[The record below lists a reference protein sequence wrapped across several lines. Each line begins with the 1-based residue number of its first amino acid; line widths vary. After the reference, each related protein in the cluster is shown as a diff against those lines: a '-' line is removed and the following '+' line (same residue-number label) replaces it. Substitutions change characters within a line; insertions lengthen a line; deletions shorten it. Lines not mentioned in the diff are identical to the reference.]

1 MCQQRQPIRTFGG
14 AIFVRIATPQVPA
27 DTHKLMVPELSAE
40 FRALVENYQDPF
52 LGQTL
57 GNARAVESAELKGE
71 RAHVRVVLGFPV
83 ADYGPEFSRGLQA
96 HIAAGGGP
104 KNVDIEL
111 TSRIT
116 AHAVQRQLSPLA
128 GVRNIVAVASG
139 KGGVGKSTVAVNL
152 ALALQRHG
160 ARVGILDA
168 DVFGPSI
175 PTMLG
180 PAERP
185 PGTTP
190 EQKIVPAIHHG
201 LEVISVGFFVDKG
214 EAVVWRGP
222 MVHRLLQQ
230 FLGDVDWGE
239 LDYLVCDLPPGTGD
253 VQLSLS
259 QLIPIAGAVMVTTPQ
274 EVSIVDVVKGIA
286 MFEKVEIPILGIVE
300 NMSSYTCP
308 ACGHHDEIFSHG
320 GGKRLAQ
327 EIGAPFFGEIPID
340 TRIRFGGDT
349 GVPVILAAPDSENA
363 LRFMVLAERTAMK
376 VAANVLS
383 KPKRSPRL
391 AVIK

>member
-1 MCQQRQPIRTFGG
+1 VITEDQVKTALATVIDPAFEQDIVSYRILRTFEIQGDEVLVRLDIPTHAYPVTLRRELQQRIETALKSVG
-14 AIFVRIATPQVPA
+14 AKRVTVIADVSTAFTPAPS
-27 DTHKLMVPELSAE
+27 DK
-40 FRALVENYQDPF
+40 
-52 LGQTL
+52 
-57 GNARAVESAELKGE
+57 AVLK
-71 RAHVRVVLGFPV
+71 
-83 ADYGPEFSRGLQA
+83 
-96 HIAAGGGP
+96 GP
-104 KNVDIEL
+104 KNV
-111 TSRIT
+111 
-116 AHAVQRQLSPLA
+116 
-128 GVRNIVAVASG
+128 VAVAAG

-152 ALALQRHG
+152 ALALQKHG
-160 ARVGILDA
+160 AKVGLLDA

-180 PAERP
+180 S
-185 PGTTP
+185 P
-190 EQKIVPAIHHG
+190 EVPAQASKDSRIIPALMHG
-201 LEVISVGFFVDKG
+201 LRVVSVGFFVDKG

-230 FLGDVDWGE
+230 FLGDVDWGD

-300 NMSSYTCP
+300 NMSYYKCP
-308 ACGHHDEIFSHG
+308 ACGHTDEIFSHG

-327 EIGAPFFGEIPID
+327 EIGAKFFGEIPID
-340 TRIRFGGDT
+340 TRIRFGGDS
-349 GVPVILAAPDSENA
+349 GVPVVVASPDSENA
-363 LRFMVLAERTAMK
+363 QRFMDLATKTALEI
-376 VAANVLS
+376 ARLVLS

>member
-1 MCQQRQPIRTFGG
+1 MPLQEASVKEALAKVIDPALGHDIVSYRVLRNIEIKDDDVLVRLDIPTHAYPQAQRRELQQRVTKALEDIG
-14 AIFVRIATPQVPA
+14 AKRVSVLQNVETAYMPA
-27 DTHKLMVPELSAE
+27 PSDK
-40 FRALVENYQDPF
+40 
-52 LGQTL
+52 
-57 GNARAVESAELKGE
+57 AVLK
-71 RAHVRVVLGFPV
+71 
-83 ADYGPEFSRGLQA
+83 
-96 HIAAGGGP
+96 GP
-104 KNVDIEL
+104 KNVI
-111 TSRIT
+111 
-116 AHAVQRQLSPLA
+116 
-128 GVRNIVAVASG
+128 AVAAG
-139 KGGVGKSTVAVNL
+139 KGGVGKSTVATNL

-160 ARVGILDA
+160 ARVGLLDA

-180 PAERP
+180 QPEVPA
-185 PGTTP
+185 
-190 EQKIVPAIHHG
+190 QASKDNKIIPAIHQG
-201 LEVISVGFFVDKG
+201 LKVISVGFFVDKD

-230 FLGDVDWGE
+230 FLGDVEWGD

-300 NMSSYTCP
+300 NMSYYKCP
-308 ACGHHDEIFSHG
+308 ACGHTDEIFSHG

-327 EIGAPFFGEIPID
+327 ELGTDFFGEIPID
-340 TRIRFGGDT
+340 TRIRFGGDA
-349 GVPVILAAPDSENA
+349 GVPIIAASPDSEHA
-363 LRFMVLAERTAMK
+363 QRFMDIASK
-376 VAANVLS
+376 AALKIAAGVLS

>member
-1 MCQQRQPIRTFGG
+1 MLTEAAVKEALAQVKDPALGG
-14 AIFVRIATPQVPA
+14 DIVTYRI
-27 DTHKLMVPELSAE
+27 
-40 FRALVENYQDPF
+40 
-52 LGQTL
+52 
-57 GNARAVESAELKGE
+57 
-71 RAHVRVVLGFPV
+71 VRVVEVSGDDVLVRLDIPTHAYPQAQRRELVVAIERAVKALGAKRV
-83 ADYGPEFSRGLQA
+83 TVVPEVTTAFQPAPSDKAVLK
-96 HIAAGGGP
+96 GP
-104 KNVDIEL
+104 KNVI
-111 TSRIT
+111 
-116 AHAVQRQLSPLA
+116 
-128 GVRNIVAVASG
+128 AVAAG

-152 ALALQRHG
+152 ALSLARHG
-160 ARVGILDA
+160 AKVGLLDA

-180 PAERP
+180 APETPASATKDSRI
-185 PGTTP
+185 TP
-190 EQKIVPAIHHG
+190 AVHFG
-201 LEVISVGFFVDKG
+201 LKVISVGFFVDKG

-274 EVSIVDVVKGIA
+274 EVAIVDVVKGIA

-300 NMSSYTCP
+300 NMSYYKCP
-308 ACGHHDEIFSHG
+308 ACGHTDEIFSHG

-327 EIGAPFFGEIPID
+327 EVGADFFGEIPID
-340 TRIRFGGDT
+340 TRIRFGGDA
-349 GVPVILAAPDSENA
+349 GVPIVMASPDSENA
-363 LRFMVLAERTAMK
+363 QRFMDLASK
-376 VAANVLS
+376 AALKIAAGVLS

>member
-1 MCQQRQPIRTFGG
+1 M
-14 AIFVRIATPQVPA
+14 IAEATVKEALAKVIDPA
-27 DTHKLMVPELSAE
+27 
-40 FRALVENYQDPF
+40 
-52 LGQTL
+52 LGHDIVTYRVL
-57 GNARAVESAELKGE
+57 RAVEISGDDVLVRLDIPTHAYPLAQRAELKK
-71 RAHVRVVLGFPV
+71 RVDDAVKAVGAKRV
-83 ADYGPEFSRGLQA
+83 TVIPEVTTAYMPAPSDKAILK
-96 HIAAGGGP
+96 GP
-104 KNVDIEL
+104 KNVI
-111 TSRIT
+111 
-116 AHAVQRQLSPLA
+116 
-128 GVRNIVAVASG
+128 AVAAG

-152 ALALQRHG
+152 ALALAKHG
-160 ARVGILDA
+160 AKVGLLDA

-180 PAERP
+180 APEVP
-185 PGTTP
+185 PSASK
-190 EQKIVPAIHHG
+190 ESRIIPAIHHG
-201 LEVISVGFFVDKG
+201 MKVISVGFFVDKD

-222 MVHRLLQQ
+222 MVHRLLTQ

-300 NMSSYTCP
+300 NMSYYKCP
-308 ACGHHDEIFSHG
+308 ACGHTDEIFSHG

-327 EIGAPFFGEIPID
+327 EVGANFFGEIPID
-340 TRIRFGGDT
+340 TRIRFGGDA
-349 GVPVILAAPDSENA
+349 GVPIVIAAPDSENA
-363 LRFMVLAERTAMK
+363 QRFMDLATKTALEIAK
-376 VAANVLS
+376 NVLS

>member
-1 MCQQRQPIRTFGG
+1 MAITEDTVRTALATVIDPAFEKDIVSYRILRMFEIQGDDVL
-14 AIFVRIATPQVPA
+14 VRLDIP
-27 DTHKLMVPELSAE
+27 THA
-40 FRALVENYQDPF
+40 Y
-52 LGQTL
+52 
-57 GNARAVESAELKGE
+57 
-71 RAHVRVVLGFPV
+71 PV
-83 ADYGPEFSRGLQA
+83 AMRRELQTRIEHA
-96 HIAAGGGP
+96 LTGIGAKRVTVIADVTTAYQPAPSDKAVLKGP
-104 KNVDIEL
+104 KNVI
-111 TSRIT
+111 
-116 AHAVQRQLSPLA
+116 
-128 GVRNIVAVASG
+128 AVAAG

-152 ALALQRHG
+152 ALALVKHG
-160 ARVGILDA
+160 ARVGLLDA

-180 PAERP
+180 A
-185 PGTTP
+185 P
-190 EQKIVPAIHHG
+190 EVPAQASKDSRIIPAKMQG
-201 LEVISVGFFVDKG
+201 LSVVSVGFFVDKG

-222 MVHRLLQQ
+222 MVHRLLTQ

-308 ACGHHDEIFSHG
+308 ACGHVDEIFSHG

-327 EIGAPFFGEIPID
+327 EIGTKFFGEIPID
-340 TRIRFGGDT
+340 TRIRFGGDA
-349 GVPVILAAPDSENA
+349 GVPVIAASPDSENA
-363 LRFMVLAERTAMK
+363 HRFMKLATDAALEIARAVLG
-376 VAANVLS
+376 

>member
-1 MCQQRQPIRTFGG
+1 MITEDQIKAALATVIDPAFEQDIVNYRILRTFEIQGDDVLVRLDIPTHAYPVTLRRELQQRIETALKPVG
-14 AIFVRIATPQVPA
+14 AKRVTVIADVSTAFTPAPS
-27 DTHKLMVPELSAE
+27 DK
-40 FRALVENYQDPF
+40 
-52 LGQTL
+52 
-57 GNARAVESAELKGE
+57 AVLK
-71 RAHVRVVLGFPV
+71 
-83 ADYGPEFSRGLQA
+83 
-96 HIAAGGGP
+96 GP
-104 KNVDIEL
+104 KNV
-111 TSRIT
+111 
-116 AHAVQRQLSPLA
+116 
-128 GVRNIVAVASG
+128 VAVAAG

-152 ALALQRHG
+152 ALALAKHG
-160 ARVGILDA
+160 AKVGLLDA

-180 PAERP
+180 A
-185 PGTTP
+185 P
-190 EQKIVPAIHHG
+190 EVPAQASKDSRIIPALMHG
-201 LEVISVGFFVDKG
+201 LRVVSVGFFVDKG

-300 NMSSYTCP
+300 NMSYYKCP
-308 ACGHHDEIFSHG
+308 ACGHTDEIFSHG

-327 EIGAPFFGEIPID
+327 EIGAKFFGEIPID
-340 TRIRFGGDT
+340 TRIRFGGDA
-349 GVPVILAAPDSENA
+349 GVPIVVSSPDSENA
-363 LRFMVLAERTAMK
+363 ARFMDLATKTALEI
-376 VAANVLS
+376 ARGVLS

>member
-1 MCQQRQPIRTFGG
+1 MTEAQVTAALAKVIDPMLEHDIVSYRVLRSVEVSGDDVLVRLDVPTHAYPLAQRRELQVRVENAVKALG
-14 AIFVRIATPQVPA
+14 AKRVTVIPEVVTAYVPA
-27 DTHKLMVPELSAE
+27 PSDKAI
-40 FRALVENYQDPF
+40 
-52 LGQTL
+52 
-57 GNARAVESAELKGE
+57 LK
-71 RAHVRVVLGFPV
+71 
-83 ADYGPEFSRGLQA
+83 
-96 HIAAGGGP
+96 GP
-104 KNVDIEL
+104 KNVI
-111 TSRIT
+111 
-116 AHAVQRQLSPLA
+116 
-128 GVRNIVAVASG
+128 AVAAG

-152 ALALQRHG
+152 ALALARHG
-160 ARVGILDA
+160 AKVGLLDA

-180 PAERP
+180 
-185 PGTTP
+185 TP
-190 EQKIVPAIHHG
+190 EVPPSASADSKIIPAIHHG
-201 LEVISVGFFVDKG
+201 VRVISVGFFVDKD

-222 MVHRLLQQ
+222 MVHRLLTQ

-274 EVSIVDVVKGIA
+274 EVAIVDVVKGIA

-300 NMSSYTCP
+300 NMSYYTCP

-327 EIGAPFFGEIPID
+327 EVGAPFFGEIPID
-340 TRIRFGGDT
+340 TRIRFGGDA
-349 GVPVILAAPDSENA
+349 GVPIVVSSPDSENA
-363 LRFMVLAERTAMK
+363 QRFVDLATKAAMAIANRVLA
-376 VAANVLS
+376 

-391 AVIK
+391 PVIK

>member
-1 MCQQRQPIRTFGG
+1 MNEDKVKEALATVIDPAFDKDIVSYRILRNHEISGDDVLVRLDIPSHAYPLALRRELQTRIEAALKAVG
-14 AIFVRIATPQVPA
+14 AKRVTVIADVVTAFTPAPS
-27 DTHKLMVPELSAE
+27 DK
-40 FRALVENYQDPF
+40 
-52 LGQTL
+52 
-57 GNARAVESAELKGE
+57 AVLK
-71 RAHVRVVLGFPV
+71 
-83 ADYGPEFSRGLQA
+83 
-96 HIAAGGGP
+96 GP
-104 KNVDIEL
+104 KNVI
-111 TSRIT
+111 
-116 AHAVQRQLSPLA
+116 
-128 GVRNIVAVASG
+128 AVAAG
-139 KGGVGKSTVAVNL
+139 KGGVGKSTVAVNMAL
-152 ALALQRHG
+152 ALAKHG
-160 ARVGILDA
+160 AKVGLLDA

-180 PAERP
+180 APEVPPQASKDSKIIPA
-185 PGTTP
+185 
-190 EQKIVPAIHHG
+190 QMHG
-201 LEVISVGFFVDKG
+201 LRVVSVGFFVDKD

-230 FLGDVDWGE
+230 FLADVEWGE

-300 NMSSYTCP
+300 NMSYYKCP
-308 ACGHHDEIFSHG
+308 ACGHTDEIFSHG

-327 EIGAPFFGEIPID
+327 EVGAPFFGEIPID
-340 TRIRFGGDT
+340 TRIRFGGDA
-349 GVPVILAAPDSENA
+349 GVPIVLSSPDSENA
-363 LRFMVLAERTAMK
+363 ALFMDLATRTALEIAK
-376 VAANVLS
+376 NVLS

>member
-1 MCQQRQPIRTFGG
+1 MITEANVREALATVIDPALEHDIVTYRVFRSCEVSGDDVLVKLDIPTHAYPDAARRELQSRIEKALHQAG
-14 AIFVRIATPQVPA
+14 AKQVTVMMEVATAHLPA
-27 DTHKLMVPELSAE
+27 PSDK
-40 FRALVENYQDPF
+40 
-52 LGQTL
+52 
-57 GNARAVESAELKGE
+57 AVLK
-71 RAHVRVVLGFPV
+71 
-83 ADYGPEFSRGLQA
+83 
-96 HIAAGGGP
+96 GP
-104 KNVDIEL
+104 KNVI
-111 TSRIT
+111 
-116 AHAVQRQLSPLA
+116 
-128 GVRNIVAVASG
+128 AVAAG

-152 ALALQRHG
+152 ALALARTG
-160 ARVGILDA
+160 AKVGLLDA

-180 PAERP
+180 PPERP
-185 PGTTP
+185 PTAA
-190 EQKIVPAIHHG
+190 ENQRIVPAVHHG
-201 LEVISVGFFVDKG
+201 IKVISVGFFVDKD

-300 NMSSYTCP
+300 NMSYYVCP

-327 EIGAPFFGEIPID
+327 EAGTVFLGEIPID
-340 TRIRFGGDT
+340 TRIRFGGDA
-349 GVPVILAAPDSENA
+349 GVPIVVSAPDSENA
-363 LRFMVLAERTAMK
+363 RRFVDLAQKSALLI
-376 VAANVLS
+376 AAAVLS

>member
-1 MCQQRQPIRTFGG
+1 MVTESVVRDALAKVNDPALGHDIISYRLVRSVEVSGDDVLIRLDIPTHAYPLTQRRELIVAIEAAVKATG
-14 AIFVRIATPQVPA
+14 AKRVTV
-27 DTHKLMVPELSAE
+27 VPEVVTAFQPAPS
-40 FRALVENYQDPF
+40 DK
-52 LGQTL
+52 
-57 GNARAVESAELKGE
+57 AVLK
-71 RAHVRVVLGFPV
+71 
-83 ADYGPEFSRGLQA
+83 
-96 HIAAGGGP
+96 GP
-104 KNVDIEL
+104 KNVI
-111 TSRIT
+111 
-116 AHAVQRQLSPLA
+116 
-128 GVRNIVAVASG
+128 AVAAG

-152 ALALQRHG
+152 ALALARHG
-160 ARVGILDA
+160 AKVGLLDA

-180 PAERP
+180 A
-185 PGTTP
+185 P
-190 EQKIVPAIHHG
+190 EQPASATKDSRITPAIHHG
-201 LEVISVGFFVDKG
+201 LRVISVGFFVEKG

-274 EVSIVDVVKGIA
+274 EIAIIDVVKGIA

-300 NMSSYTCP
+300 NMSYYKCP
-308 ACGHHDEIFSHG
+308 ACGHTDEIFSHG

-327 EIGAPFFGEIPID
+327 EVGTDFFGEIPLD
-340 TRIRFGGDT
+340 TRIRFGGDA
-349 GVPVILAAPDSENA
+349 GVPIVLASPDSDNAQRFMDLASKTALKIAGAILA
-363 LRFMVLAERTAMK
+363 
-376 VAANVLS
+376 

>member
-1 MCQQRQPIRTFGG
+1 MPLSNDTVREALGKVIDPCFEQDIVTFRILNRFEVQGDDVLVRLDIPTHAYPLTQRRELQKRVEAALQPLG
-14 AIFVRIATPQVPA
+14 AKAVTVIMNVDTAFTPAPSE
-27 DTHKLMVPELSAE
+27 K
-40 FRALVENYQDPF
+40 
-52 LGQTL
+52 
-57 GNARAVESAELKGE
+57 AVLKG
-71 RAHVRVVLGFPV
+71 P
-83 ADYGPEFSRGLQA
+83 
-96 HIAAGGGP
+96 
-104 KNVDIEL
+104 
-111 TSRIT
+111 RI
-116 AHAVQRQLSPLA
+116 V
-128 GVRNIVAVASG
+128 IAVAAG

-160 ARVGILDA
+160 AKVGLLDC

-180 PAERP
+180 
-185 PGTTP
+185 TP
-190 EQKIVPAIHHG
+190 EVPASASPESRIIPALHQG
-201 LEVISVGFFVDKG
+201 LKVISVGFFVDKD

-300 NMSSYTCP
+300 NMSYYKCP
-308 ACGHHDEIFSHG
+308 ACGHNDEIFSHG

-327 EIGAPFFGEIPID
+327 EVGTKFFGEIPLD
-340 TRIRFGGDT
+340 TRIRFGGDA
-349 GVPVILAAPDSENA
+349 GVPIIVSSPDSEHAATFMDIASRAA
-363 LRFMVLAERTAMK
+363 LA
-376 VAANVLS
+376 VAARVLS

>member
-1 MCQQRQPIRTFGG
+1 MSLTEDTVKAALSSVVDPAFEQDIVSYRILRTFEIQGEDVLVRLDIPTHAYPMPMRRELQMRIEKALTGIG
-14 AIFVRIATPQVPA
+14 AKRVTVIADVSTAYQPA
-27 DTHKLMVPELSAE
+27 PSDK
-40 FRALVENYQDPF
+40 
-52 LGQTL
+52 
-57 GNARAVESAELKGE
+57 AVLK
-71 RAHVRVVLGFPV
+71 
-83 ADYGPEFSRGLQA
+83 
-96 HIAAGGGP
+96 GP
-104 KNVDIEL
+104 KNVI
-111 TSRIT
+111 
-116 AHAVQRQLSPLA
+116 
-128 GVRNIVAVASG
+128 AVAAG

-152 ALALQRHG
+152 ALALAKHG
-160 ARVGILDA
+160 ARVGLLDA

-180 PAERP
+180 A
-185 PGTTP
+185 P
-190 EQKIVPAIHHG
+190 EVPAQASKDSRIIPAKMQG
-201 LEVISVGFFVDKG
+201 LSVVSVGFFVDKG

-222 MVHRLLQQ
+222 MVHRLLTQ

-308 ACGHHDEIFSHG
+308 ACGHVDEIFSHG

-327 EIGAPFFGEIPID
+327 EIGTKFFGEIPID
-340 TRIRFGGDT
+340 TRIRFGGDA
-349 GVPVILAAPDSENA
+349 GVPVIAASPDSENA
-363 LRFMVLAERTAMK
+363 HRFMQLATDAALE
-376 VAANVLS
+376 VARAVLS

>member
-1 MCQQRQPIRTFGG
+1 MTFTEAQVKDALAKVSDPLIEADIVSHRILRTVEISGDKVLVRLDIPTHAYPLAQRKELQSRITSALE
-14 AIFVRIATPQVPA
+14 AIGVKQV
-27 DTHKLMVPELSAE
+27 TV
-40 FRALVENYQDPF
+40 
-52 LGQTL
+52 
-57 GNARAVESAELKGE
+57 
-71 RAHVRVVLGFPV
+71 V
-83 ADYGPEFSRGLQA
+83 ADVATAYQPAPSDKAVLK
-96 HIAAGGGP
+96 GP
-104 KNVDIEL
+104 KNVI
-111 TSRIT
+111 
-116 AHAVQRQLSPLA
+116 
-128 GVRNIVAVASG
+128 AVAAG

-152 ALALQRHG
+152 ALALARHG
-160 ARVGILDA
+160 AKVGLLDA

-180 PAERP
+180 APEVP
-185 PGTTP
+185 P
-190 EQKIVPAIHHG
+190 QASKDSRIIPAIHYG
-201 LEVISVGFFVDKG
+201 LRVISVGFFVDKD

-300 NMSSYTCP
+300 NMSFYKCP
-308 ACGHHDEIFSHG
+308 ACGHTDEIFSHG

-327 EIGAPFFGEIPID
+327 EIGAQFFGEIPID
-340 TRIRFGGDT
+340 TRIRFGGDA
-349 GVPVILAAPDSENA
+349 GVPVIVASPDSENA
-363 LRFMVLAERTAMK
+363 QRFMDLATKAAIKLAKNVLA
-376 VAANVLS
+376 

>member
-1 MCQQRQPIRTFGG
+1 MINEASVKEALAKVIDPALGHDIITYRVLRGVEVSGDDVLVKVDIPTHAYPVPQRRELAKRIEDAVKALG
-14 AIFVRIATPQVPA
+14 AKRVSV
-27 DTHKLMVPELSAE
+27 VPEVVTAYLPAPSDK
-40 FRALVENYQDPF
+40 AL
-52 LGQTL
+52 
-57 GNARAVESAELKGE
+57 LKGP
-71 RAHVRVVLGFPV
+71 R
-83 ADYGPEFSRGLQA
+83 
-96 HIAAGGGP
+96 
-104 KNVDIEL
+104 NV
-111 TSRIT
+111 
-116 AHAVQRQLSPLA
+116 
-128 GVRNIVAVASG
+128 VAVAAG

-152 ALALQRHG
+152 ALALARHG
-160 ARVGILDA
+160 AKVGLLDA

-180 PAERP
+180 APEVPASASKESR
-185 PGTTP
+185 
-190 EQKIVPAIHHG
+190 IIPAIHQG
-201 LEVISVGFFVDKG
+201 LKVISVGFFVDKD

-274 EVSIVDVVKGIA
+274 EVSIIDVVKGIA
-286 MFEKVEIPILGIVE
+286 MFEKVEIPILGIIE
-300 NMSSYTCP
+300 NMSYYKCP
-308 ACGHHDEIFSHG
+308 ACGHSDEIFSHG

-327 EIGAPFFGEIPID
+327 EVGAEFFGEIPID
-340 TRIRFGGDT
+340 TRIRFGGDA
-349 GVPVILAAPDSENA
+349 GVPIVIASPDSENA
-363 LRFMVLAERTAMK
+363 QRFMDLASK
-376 VAANVLS
+376 AALKIAGNVLS

>member
-1 MCQQRQPIRTFGG
+1 MMTEERVKEVLSTVVDPALEHDIVSWRIFRSAEISGDDVLVKVDIPTHAYPIEQRRELAARIEKALKG
-14 AIFVRIATPQVPA
+14 AGARQVTVVPEIATAHLPPPSDKA
-27 DTHKLMVPELSAE
+27 
-40 FRALVENYQDPF
+40 
-52 LGQTL
+52 TL
-57 GNARAVESAELKGE
+57 K
-71 RAHVRVVLGFPV
+71 
-83 ADYGPEFSRGLQA
+83 
-96 HIAAGGGP
+96 GP
-104 KNVDIEL
+104 KNVI
-111 TSRIT
+111 
-116 AHAVQRQLSPLA
+116 
-128 GVRNIVAVASG
+128 AVAAG

-152 ALALQRHG
+152 ALSLARHG
-160 ARVGILDA
+160 AKVGLLDA

-190 EQKIVPAIHHG
+190 DQKIVPAIHHG
-201 LEVISVGFFVDKG
+201 IAVISVGFFVDKG

-230 FLGDVDWGE
+230 FLADVEWGD

-274 EVSIVDVVKGIA
+274 EVSIIDVVKGIA
-286 MFEKVEIPILGIVE
+286 MFEKVEIPILGLIE
-300 NMSSYTCP
+300 NMSFYVCP

-340 TRIRFGGDT
+340 SRIRFGGDA
-349 GVPVILAAPDSENA
+349 GVPVVIAAPDSENA
-363 LRFMVLAERTAMK
+363 RRFLEIASKAALRI
-376 VAANVLS
+376 AANVLA

-391 AVIK
+391 AVIR

>member
-1 MCQQRQPIRTFGG
+1 MSINEARVKEVLATVIDPALGHDIVSYRILRGVEVSGDDVLVKLDIPTHAYPTAQLRELTAKVEAALKGIG
-14 AIFVRIATPQVPA
+14 AKRVTV
-27 DTHKLMVPELSAE
+27 VPEVVTAFQPAPS
-40 FRALVENYQDPF
+40 DK
-52 LGQTL
+52 
-57 GNARAVESAELKGE
+57 AVLK
-71 RAHVRVVLGFPV
+71 
-83 ADYGPEFSRGLQA
+83 
-96 HIAAGGGP
+96 GP
-104 KNVDIEL
+104 KNVI
-111 TSRIT
+111 
-116 AHAVQRQLSPLA
+116 
-128 GVRNIVAVASG
+128 AVAAG

-152 ALALQRHG
+152 ALALARFG
-160 ARVGILDA
+160 AKVGLLDA

-180 PAERP
+180 APEVP
-185 PGTTP
+185 P
-190 EQKIVPAIHHG
+190 QASKDSRIIPAIHHG
-201 LEVISVGFFVDKG
+201 IKVISVGFFVDKG

-274 EVSIVDVVKGIA
+274 EVAIVDVVKGIA
-286 MFEKVEIPILGIVE
+286 MFEKVEIPILGVVE
-300 NMSSYTCP
+300 NMSYYKCP
-308 ACGHHDEIFSHG
+308 ACGHTDEIFSHG

-327 EIGAPFFGEIPID
+327 EIGAQFFGEIPID
-340 TRIRFGGDT
+340 TRIRFGGDA
-349 GVPVILAAPDSENA
+349 GVPVVIAAPDSENA
-363 LRFMVLAERTAMK
+363 ARFMAIASQAALK
-376 VAANVLS
+376 VAGNVLS